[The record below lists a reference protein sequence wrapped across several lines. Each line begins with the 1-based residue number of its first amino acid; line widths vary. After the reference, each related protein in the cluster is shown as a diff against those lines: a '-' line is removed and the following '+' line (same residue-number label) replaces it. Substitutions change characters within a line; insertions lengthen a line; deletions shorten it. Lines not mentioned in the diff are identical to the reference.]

1 MGGEQGGA
9 VEAPA
14 HPKLLVGGA
23 AGLSHGQGRRETR
36 NQDHREFS
44 NWQGADEEGLEGL
57 EGFLEG
63 EIDMEDDDPIE
74 LEPVEEE
81 VQPAAVGRWQMM
93 ARYINLKKPDIDD
106 MSTHFSDVWRLRT
119 GVNFAL
125 LGKNWFTVTFF
136 SEGDFEFV
144 ARGGPWVYRG
154 YPLLVTKR
162 LENTRPSETI
172 LNTVPIWVHVYD
184 LPWNRQKKNTAMLI
198 GNKLGKYLE
207 ADLNADGYSPYDFLH
222 VRVDIPIDR
231 RLRPSITTQVKGS
244 TETNTF
250 LLRYERVPYFCFWC
264 GFIGHD
270 DTDCEKRRIGVP
282 SLDYDTRLRC
292 SPVRK
297 FEKRQS
303 YAAPKQHPQARKE
316 LNFSI
321 SDDSSYTLGVP
332 ADRRRNRNVVR
343 HRGEFIPE
351 RVDARDGFED
361 LEKEG
366 SSEVDSQLA
375 AQINKLKMPLVRT
388 ETGGRGRGPKKPASR
403 TIRGRGGGSIPR
415 TTNII
420 ESAVPLA
427 MYPDYPSVSF
437 PAGLSSQEMIPLIRG
452 LSTMVFSAGDTYMSD
467 ADSILGKR
475 AAGFEEETSKDMS
488 GAMVLRDGESPKGK
502 TKKGWCEEGLFGCAD
517 AENLEA
523 TSHRAAGQLTGPQGA
538 ARQEQ

>member
-1 MGGEQGGA
+1 
-9 VEAPA
+9 
-14 HPKLLVGGA
+14 
-23 AGLSHGQGRRETR
+23 
-36 NQDHREFS
+36 
-44 NWQGADEEGLEGL
+44 
-57 EGFLEG
+57 
-63 EIDMEDDDPIE
+63 
-74 LEPVEEE
+74 
-81 VQPAAVGRWQMM
+81 
-93 ARYINLKKPDIDD
+93 

-119 GVNFAL
+119 GVNFAP
-125 LGKNWFTVTFF
+125 LGKNWFTVTFY

-172 LNTVPIWVHVYD
+172 LNSVPIWVHVYD
-184 LPWNRQKKNTAMLI
+184 LPWNRQKMNTAKLI

-207 ADLNADGYSPYDFLH
+207 VDLNVDGYSPYDFLR

-244 TETNTF
+244 TETDTF

-303 YAAPKQHPQARKE
+303 YAPPKQQPQARKE
-316 LNFSI
+316 LNFSV
-321 SDDSSYTLGVP
+321 SDDSSHTLGVP
-332 ADRRRNRNVVR
+332 VDRRRNKNVVR

-388 ETGGRGRGPKKPASR
+388 EARGSGRGIKKPVSR
-403 TIRGRGGGSIPR
+403 TVRGRGGGPISR
-415 TTNII
+415 ATNIV

-427 MYPDYPSVSF
+427 MYPAYPSASF
-437 PAGLSSQEMIPLIRG
+437 LAGLSSQEMIPPIRG
-452 LSTMVFSAGDTYMSD
+452 LSSMVFSAGDTYMSD

-488 GAMVLRDGESPKGK
+488 RAMVLTDGGSPEGK
-502 TKKGWCEEGLFGCAD
+502 TKKGRCEDGLFGREDAD
-517 AENLEA
+517 NLEA
-523 TSHRAAGQLTGPQGA
+523 TSLGAAGQLTGPQGA